1 VLVTGASRGIGKAI
15 AFAFASANARV
26 AIHYHQQRDITE
38 KFRDTLAGKGHIA
51 VGTDLANPVAIE
63 EMVNKIIAE
72 FGNIDILVNNAGIYQ
87 QHPLNQT
94 SYEDWQEIWQQNLN
108 INLLGAV
115 NLTYCVAKYMM
126 QQQSG
131 RIINITSR
139 GAFRGEPTAT
149 AYGASKAALN
159 SFSQSLAQ
167 HLAPHNIFVTAVA
180 PGFVETDMTR
190 ELLSSPAGDGIR
202 QQSPLNRVAKP
213 EEIAQTVLF
222 LASPGSEFL
231 TGSIVDVNGAS
242 YLRS

>member
-1 VLVTGASRGIGKAI
+1 MLVTGASRGIGKAI
-15 AFAFASANARV
+15 ASAFASANARV
-26 AIHYHQQRDITE
+26 AIHYHQQRQLAE
-38 KFRDTLAGKGHIA
+38 SFRDSLASNRHIV
-51 VGTDLANPVAIE
+51 VGADLTNAVAIA
-63 EMVNKIIAE
+63 EMVDYIIAE
-72 FGNIDILVNNAGIYQ
+72 FGQIDILVNNAGIYVE
-87 QHPLNQT
+87 HPLSST
-94 SYEDWQEIWQQNLN
+94 SYADWQAIWQCSLN
-108 INLLGAV
+108 TNLLGAV
-115 NLTYCVAKYMM
+115 NLAYCVAQYMI
-126 QQQSG
+126 QRQSG

-167 HLAPHNIFVTAVA
+167 HLAPHNICVTAVA
-180 PGFVETDMTR
+180 PGYVETDMTS
-190 ELLSSPAGDGIR
+190 ELLASAAGDTIR

>member
-26 AIHYHQQRDITE
+26 AIHYHQQRDIAE
-38 KFRDTLAGKGHIA
+38 QFRDTLAGEGHIA
-51 VGTDLANPVAIE
+51 VGADLANPVAIA
-63 EMVNKIIAE
+63 EMVNKIISE
-72 FGNIDILVNNAGIYQ
+72 FGQIDILVNNAGIYQ
-87 QHPLNQT
+87 QHPLDQT
-94 SYEDWQEIWQQNLN
+94 SYQDWQEIWQQNLN

-159 SFSQSLAQ
+159 SFTQSLAQ
-167 HLAPHNIFVTAVA
+167 HLAPSKIFVTAVA

-190 ELLSSPAGDGIR
+190 ELLSSPAGDEIR

-222 LASPGSEFL
+222 LAAPGSEFL

-242 YLRS
+242 YLR